1 MNTVKVS
8 RPWGSFEQFTH
19 NESSTVK
26 LLYVN
31 KGQRLSLQS
40 HSHRD
45 EFWKII
51 SGTPFVEIGDEKVTA
66 KVGDEFTA
74 KAGVSHRISAPTND
88 VVFMEIATGDFDE
101 NDEVRL
107 EDDYNRV

>member
-1 MNTVKVS
+1 VEIIKIQ

-26 LLYVN
+26 LLYIN
-31 KGQRLSLQS
+31 KGGKLSLQK
-40 HSHRD
+40 HARRD

-51 SGTPFVEIGDEKVTA
+51 SGNPTVEIGDKKFEA
-66 KVGDEFTA
+66 KIGDELTV
-74 KAGVSHRISAPTND
+74 KAQTVHRLSAPQND
-88 VVFMEIATGDFDE
+88 VVFLEIATGDFDE

-107 EDDYNRV
+107 EDDYNRK

>member
-1 MNTVKVS
+1 MEIIKVS

-26 LLYVN
+26 LLYIN
-31 KGQRLSLQS
+31 RGEELSLQK

-51 SGTPFVEIGDEKVTA
+51 SGSPIVEIGDKKSEA
-66 KVGDEFTA
+66 EAGDEFTA
-74 KAGVSHRISAPTND
+74 KAGEVHRISAPVDD
-88 VVFMEIATGDFDE
+88 VVFLEISIGDFDE

-107 EDDYNRV
+107 EDDYNRT